1 MREESMFDS
10 CRGRSRQLE
19 AGAER
24 FDGRSDYAAIGA
36 VTNLASRLA
45 GEASAG
51 QILIDQRLYSEVE
64 DQVDSEPIEFQ
75 LKGFRRPV
83 AAFDIVAV
91 RETAPARSRDAR

>member
-1 MREESMFDS
+1 MFDS

-45 GEASAG
+45 DEASAG

-64 DQVDSEPIEFQ
+64 DHVDAEPIGEFR

-91 RETAPARSRDAR
+91 RQTAPSTSRVAPGT